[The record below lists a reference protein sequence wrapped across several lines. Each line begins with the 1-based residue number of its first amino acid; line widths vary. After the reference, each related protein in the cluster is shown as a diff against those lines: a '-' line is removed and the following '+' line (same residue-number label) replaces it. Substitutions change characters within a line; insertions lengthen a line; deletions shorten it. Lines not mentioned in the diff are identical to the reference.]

1 MSEYGS
7 VMSGNL
13 DLNIGI
19 ISGNFTQNIHVGKSD
34 ALVLK
39 LVEVCFLLFFV
50 CLFLFAMYADLCI
63 DKLNALRRDCNCK

>member
-39 LVEVCFLLFFV
+39 LVEVCFLLFFCVSFSFCNV
-50 CLFLFAMYADLCI
+50 C
-63 DKLNALRRDCNCK
+63 